1 MDFGLYI
8 FFAIAGCVIG
18 SLALAFAGSRWIDF
32 LYDRNESIL
41 TFPEKRKPRGR
52 FRVFLLA
59 LAFTVVS
66 LRCVYISASATE
78 FSFLLFASLFL
89 ILMTVTD
96 FEQYCLFDAMMLPFA
111 LGGAVLA
118 AFIYGSTAHWIAA
131 GGGFFLFLLI
141 AILSRGAMG
150 GGDVKL
156 IGALGLWLGIEG
168 LLFVIAVGTIAGG
181 LSALVMLLLGAKT
194 KKSFFAYG
202 PYFALT
208 ALGLLMVRS
217 V

>member
-8 FFAIAGCVIG
+8 FFALAGCVIG
-18 SLALAFAGSRWIDF
+18 SLVLAFAGSRWIDF
-32 LYDRNESIL
+32 LYNRNESIL
-41 TFPEKRKPRGR
+41 SFPEKRKSRGR
-52 FRVFLLA
+52 FRVFLLVA
-59 LAFTVVS
+59 AFLVVS
-66 LRCVYISASATE
+66 LRCVYISASFTE
-78 FSFLLFASLFL
+78 LSFLLFSSVLL
-89 ILMTVTD
+89 LLMTVTD
-96 FEQYCLFDAMMLPFA
+96 FEQYCLFDAMTIPFA
-111 LGGAVLA
+111 LGGAVLST
-118 AFIYGSTAHWIAA
+118 FIYGSTAHWIAA

-168 LLFVIAVGTIAGG
+168 LLFVITVGTIAGG
-181 LSALVMLLLGAKT
+181 LSALLMLLLGVKT

-208 ALGLLMVRS
+208 ALAVLLVRS